1 MSARLIV
8 PMLEAIAATVE
19 MQPWGV
25 AAIHS
30 ADAVL
35 LWDSRDDASLM
46 IAETIASQR
55 GTVID
60 TYSMQTQAGKEV
72 IAVLVAQSPENDFTL
87 QGLAGGLRFS
97 YLLAT
102 SGEPDTTEDPF

>member
-1 MSARLIV
+1 MSSRLIV
-8 PMLEAIAATVE
+8 PLLEAIAATIE

-46 IAETIASQR
+46 IAEVIAGQR
-55 GTVID
+55 G
-60 TYSMQTQAGKEV
+60 SMTDSHSIQTQAGRQL
-72 IAVLVAQSPENDFTL
+72 IAVLVAQSPENSYTL
-87 QGLAGGLRFS
+87 DELAGGLRFS

-102 SGEPDTTEDPF
+102 SRDPDTTSDPF